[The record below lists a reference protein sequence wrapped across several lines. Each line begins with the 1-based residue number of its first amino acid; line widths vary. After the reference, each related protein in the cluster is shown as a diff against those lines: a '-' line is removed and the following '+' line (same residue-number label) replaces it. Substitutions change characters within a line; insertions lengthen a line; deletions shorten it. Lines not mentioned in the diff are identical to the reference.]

1 MGTPMPEYAWARP
14 RAPPGSVSRRD
25 ILPPLI
31 SNLTIERDPTVTSAQ
46 FIACRDHAA
55 FPMSFT
61 VLWDDPNSG
70 SGESKSSGEFASG
83 TKAID
88 MSEYHL
94 TEGASLVPR
103 VNALAGANHD
113 GNAPVAYAANGETAT
128 YNVTGITFFFKVDL
142 LPPD

>member
-1 MGTPMPEYAWARP
+1 MGTAMSEYAWALP
-14 RAPPGSVSRRD
+14 RAPPWSVSPRD

-31 SNLTIERDPTVTSAQ
+31 TNLTIERDSTVTSAQ

-55 FPMSFT
+55 FLMSFT

-70 SGESKSSGEFASG
+70 RGESKSSGEFASG

-88 MSEYHL
+88 MSEYNL
-94 TEGASLVPR
+94 TEGAVLEPR
-103 VNALAGANHD
+103 VEAFPGGIHIGDAA
-113 GNAPVAYAANGETAT
+113 VVYAANGQTAT
-128 YNVTGITFFFKVDL
+128 YNVTGSLFSFSVKL